1 MEWRKPMGFLDLF
14 THNKIKEPQVV
25 KDVDMS
31 ELEKLNSL
39 LGKVGDDQKDIV
51 ENQMKASM
59 IGLDGEKRVMYELKH
74 LSKPCLILHDVTL
87 FDKSAEQSQMDFIV
101 LTRNCG
107 FILESKCLSG
117 DIKIDSEG
125 NFTRILKTKDGK
137 VYKTVGIYSPIHQN
151 EIHLSVLNTFFNDNK
166 LPRNYPIE
174 PIVVIS
180 NDRCI
185 VNKTFAP
192 SSIKNSIVKYDQLNV
207 KILQLMNKHADIDV
221 SDDRLLNIAEAL
233 KENDTPRPVDYVASL
248 HLKLADKEVVEETS
262 KAQESGFI
270 DDKNTSE
277 KLNDDKL
284 LKELKQYRV
293 QKAEKWKTQPYRIFD
308 NQILEGI
315 ITSLPTNKAELLEIE
330 GFTEKKYQYFGED
343 ILKIVN
349 GDSYVPQKE
358 TTPVS
363 VSDSDAK
370 LIGALKK
377 YRFKKAEELHLPAYC
392 VFNNAQ
398 MNQLVSQKPKT
409 KEELLKLTGFTEKKT
424 ATYGDDILKIILGTK

>member
-1 MEWRKPMGFLDLF
+1 MGFLDLF
-14 THNKIKEPQVV
+14 THSKIKEPQII
-25 KDVDMS
+25 KDIDMS

-39 LGKVGDDQKDIV
+39 LEKVGDDQKEIV
-51 ENQMKASM
+51 ENQLKASM

-74 LSKPCLILHDVTL
+74 LSKPCLILHDVTF

-151 EIHLSVLNTFFNDNK
+151 EIHLSVLHTFFNDNK
-166 LPRNYPIE
+166 FPRNYPIE

-192 SSIKNSIVKYDQLNV
+192 ATIKNAIVKYDQLNV
-207 KILQLMNKHADIDV
+207 KILQLMNKHTDVDI
-221 SDDRLLNIAEAL
+221 SDDRLLSIAEAI
-233 KENDTPRPVDYVASL
+233 KENDTPRPIDYVSSL
-248 HLKLADKEVVEETS
+248 HLKLANKEVMEETS

-270 DDKNTSE
+270 DDENTSE

-284 LKELKQYRV
+284 LKELKSYRV
-293 QKAEKWKTQPYRIFD
+293 QKAEKWKTQPYKIFD

-315 ITSLPTNKAELLEIE
+315 ITSLPANKEELLHVE

-349 GDSYVPQKE
+349 GDNYVPQKE
-358 TTPVS
+358 TAPVS
-363 VSDSDAK
+363 VSSSEQK
-370 LIGALKK
+370 LTVVLKK
-377 YRFKKAEELHLPAYC
+377 YRFKKAEELHVPAYYI
-392 VFNNAQ
+392 FSNAQ
-398 MNQLVSQKPKT
+398 MDDLVRKKPKT
-409 KEELLKLTGFTEKKT
+409 KEELLKITGFGEKKV
-424 ATYGDDILKIILGTK
+424 ASYGEDIIEIVSKTKE

>member
-1 MEWRKPMGFLDLF
+1 MGFLDLF

-39 LGKVGDDQKDIV
+39 LGKVGDDQKDII

-180 NDRCI
+180 NDRCV

-192 SSIKNSIVKYDQLNV
+192 SSIKNGIVKYDQLNV

-284 LKELKQYRV
+284 LKELKLYRV

-358 TTPVS
+358 ETPVS
-363 VSDSDAK
+363 VSSSDQK
-370 LIGALKK
+370 LIAALKK

>member
-1 MEWRKPMGFLDLF
+1 MGFLDLF

-39 LGKVGDDQKDIV
+39 LGKVGDDQKEIV
-51 ENQMKASM
+51 ENQLKASM

-74 LSKPCLILHDVTL
+74 LSKPCLILHDITL
-87 FDKSAEQSQMDFIV
+87 FDKSAEQSQMDFII

-107 FILESKCLSG
+107 FVLESKCLSG

-151 EIHLSVLNTFFNDNK
+151 EIHLSVLNAFFIDNRF
-166 LPRNYPIE
+166 PRNYPIE

-192 SSIKNSIVKYDQLNV
+192 ASIKNAIVKYDQLNV

-221 SDDRLLNIAEAL
+221 SDDRLLNIAESI
-233 KENDTPRPVDYVASL
+233 KENDTPRPVDYVSSL
-248 HLKLADKEVVEETS
+248 HLKLANKEVVEETN

-270 DDKNTSE
+270 DDENMSE

-293 QKAEKWKTQPYRIFD
+293 EKAEKWKTQPFKIFD
-308 NQILEGI
+308 NGVLEGI
-315 ITSLPTNKAELLEIE
+315 ITSLPANKEELLAIE
-330 GFTEKKYQYFGED
+330 GFTDKKYQYFGED

-349 GDSYVPQKE
+349 GDNYIPQKE
-358 TTPVS
+358 EARVS
-363 VSDSDAK
+363 VSASDQA
-370 LIGALKK
+370 LINALKR
-377 YRFKKAEELHLPAYC
+377 YRFKKAEELHVPAYYI
-392 VFNNAQ
+392 FNNAK
-398 MNQLVSQKPKT
+398 MNDLVAKKPTT
-409 KEELLKLTGFTEKKT
+409 KEALIKISGFGEKKV
-424 ATYGDDILKIILGTK
+424 ATYGEDILRIISKAK

>member
-1 MEWRKPMGFLDLF
+1 MGFLDLF
-14 THNKIKEPQVV
+14 THNKIKEPQVM

-39 LGKVGDDQKDIV
+39 LDKVGDNQKEIV
-51 ENQMKASM
+51 ENQLKASM

-74 LSKPCLILHDVTL
+74 LSKPCLILHDITL
-87 FDKSAEQSQMDFIV
+87 FDKSADQSQMDFII
-101 LTRNCG
+101 LTKNCG

-151 EIHLSVLNTFFNDNK
+151 EIHLSVLNAFFNDNK
-166 LPRNYPIE
+166 FPRNYPIE

-192 SSIKNSIVKYDQLNV
+192 ASIKNAIMKYDQLNV
-207 KILQLMNKHADIDV
+207 KILQLMNKHADIDI
-221 SDDRLLNIAEAL
+221 SDDRLLSIAEAI
-233 KENDTPRPVDYVASL
+233 KENDTPRPIDYVSFL
-248 HLKLADKEVVEETS
+248 HLKLANKEVEEETS

-270 DDKNTSE
+270 DDESISE

-293 QKAEKWKTQPYRIFD
+293 KKAEKWKTQPYKIFD

-315 ITSLPTNKAELLEIE
+315 ITSLPASKAELLQVE

-349 GDSYVPQKE
+349 GDDYVAQKE
-358 TTPVS
+358 ATPVS
-363 VSDSDAK
+363 ISSSDQA
-370 LIGALKK
+370 LISALKK
-377 YRFKKAEELHLPAYC
+377 YRFKKAEELHVPAYYI
-392 VFNNAQ
+392 FNNAQ
-398 MNQLVSQKPKT
+398 MEDLVSKKPKT
-409 KEELLKLTGFTEKKT
+409 KEELLKVMGFGEKKVV
-424 ATYGDDILKIILGTK
+424 AYGGDILEVISKGK